1 MVFPK
6 ASKYLSNVVAVF
18 GNIFGEDEDIVQIYN
33 HENIGHVLENVVH
46 EVLEGGR

>member
-6 ASKYLSNVVAVF
+6 VGKHLSNMVVVF
-18 GNIFGEDEDIVQIYN
+18 GNIFEEDKDVIQIYN
-33 HENIGHVLENVVH
+33 HKNIGHVLEDVVH

>member
-6 ASKYLSNVVAVF
+6 AGKHLLNVVVVF

-33 HENIGHVLENVVH
+33 HENISHILEDIVH